1 MVEEG
6 HYKGVSPDFG
16 YELVKSGRINKRKHE
31 LYDLKIN
38 EAEAATVQLIYDQHI
53 RQG

>member
-6 HYKGVSPDFG
+6 HYKGGPPAIG

-31 LYDLKIN
+31 LYDLKVN
-38 EAEAATVQLIYDQHI
+38 ENDAAFIERYFKIY
-53 RQG
+53 